1 MVSTWL
7 LIAAACFAATGFGAY
22 IAVAA
27 CRKLMDAQQQKF
39 EERLRQLQT
48 QLNTVSRGAI
58 GVGKRLIETEQRL
71 AATLARQ
78 SSLET
83 TLETTLESA
92 LEQREAP
99 RSPAAFIDELVPY
112 AAAERM
118 LEQGAT
124 TDSLMR
130 QCGLSQAEA
139 ELMALVHAQA
149 GMAAEK
155 TPIPPASKKGHA
167 AVI

>member
-39 EERLRQLQT
+39 EERLAQLQT

-58 GVGKRLIETEQRL
+58 GVGKRLIEAEQRL

-78 SSLET
+78 SSLES
-83 TLETTLESA
+83 TLEH
-92 LEQREAP
+92 QREPAP
-99 RSPAAFIDELVPY
+99 RVASTYADELVPY
-112 AAAERM
+112 TAAERM
-118 LEQGAT
+118 LEQGAS

-139 ELMALVHAQA
+139 ELMALVHAQS
-149 GMAAEK
+149 GMAADK
-155 TPIPPASKKGHA
+155 SARNTQASKKGRA
-167 AVI
+167 AAL